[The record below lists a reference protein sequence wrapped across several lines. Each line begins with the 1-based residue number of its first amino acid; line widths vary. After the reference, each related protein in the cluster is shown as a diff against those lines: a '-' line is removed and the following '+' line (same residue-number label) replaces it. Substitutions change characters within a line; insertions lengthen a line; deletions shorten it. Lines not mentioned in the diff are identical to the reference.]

1 MDAPLL
7 MVIIEQ
13 AGFRMYRMN
22 HRQVCVCACVSV
34 RVRVRVRA
42 RVCVC
47 VNEVTCLFVRGI
59 R

>member
-34 RVRVRVRA
+34 RVRVRVRV
-42 RVCVC
+42 R
-47 VNEVTCLFVRGI
+47 VNEVTRLFVRGM